1 MQEPCTDSEK
11 RMLWTRCTRNMG
23 GVAAI
28 CGMCGGAS
36 AGFCYCAY
44 RRWTPSQAD
53 LNDLR
58 HKQTDPVTDAEKA
71 VLWVRAQYN
80 QDDMTPCSKPE
91 CANMPR
97 VSCSCAYLAFTPSA
111 DEVFGL
117 RWGY

>member
-11 RMLWTRCTRNMG
+11 RMLWKRCTRNMG

-44 RRWTPSQAD
+44 ERWTPSQAD

-58 HKQTDPVTDAEKA
+58 RKQTDPVTDAEKLSLWNRRYKQGDA
-71 VLWVRAQYN
+71 VA
-80 QDDMTPCSKPE
+80 CSKPE
-91 CANMPR
+91 CASMP
-97 VSCSCAYLAFTPSA
+97 SDACPCAFVAWTPSP
-111 DEVFGL
+111 DEVFRL